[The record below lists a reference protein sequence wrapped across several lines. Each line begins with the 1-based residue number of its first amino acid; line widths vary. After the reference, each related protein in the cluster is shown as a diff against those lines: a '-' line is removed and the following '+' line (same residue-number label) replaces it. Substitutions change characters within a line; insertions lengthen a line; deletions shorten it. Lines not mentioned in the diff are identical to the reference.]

1 MENVFKYVVNDLE
14 DEGEVLIKV
23 SYKETSEHLLICVE
37 NSGDIKDEQ
46 LEVIRERLTRQDE
59 KEEITALVNISTRLD
74 LFFNQRKSMTLCRS
88 ELGGLM
94 VCLHLKM

>member
-74 LFFNQRKSMTLCRS
+74 LFF
-88 ELGGLM
+88 
-94 VCLHLKM
+94 